1 MKLLGEFINKQ
12 PHIPLNGYRK
22 KTDLKRKKKRGKTKG
37 SFMIFKRKPSKRHE
51 GADQTE
57 VGDIKTKN

>member
-1 MKLLGEFINKQ
+1 M
-12 PHIPLNGYRK
+12 
-22 KTDLKRKKKRGKTKG
+22 KG

-57 VGDIKTKN
+57 VGDIKTKNWERSVKNRGR